1 MNKNDIVIETKNLT
15 CRFGNITAVD
25 NLSLQIPRGSI
36 YGFIGS
42 NGSGKSTTIRM
53 LCGLLRPTEG
63 QAVVLG
69 YNTALEPENVKRHIG
84 YMSQKFSLYHDLTS
98 MENLSFYAGLYGL
111 TGAAKIRRIEEI
123 IELMQLSEKRT
134 SLAGDLSGGT
144 KQRLAL
150 GCAILHNPEILIL
163 DEPTSAVDPTSRR
176 MFWNLLPKLAQE
188 NTTILVTTHF
198 MDEAE
203 HCDIIGFLKNG
214 CMIAE
219 GSPKK
224 LKDELPIK
232 TIIMEYETP
241 LAALQDLNT
250 SGINYLDA
258 YVFGQKLHVLLPK
271 SESPDILK
279 NYMPADLTMEDI
291 FVYYDKQQ
299 SGKDKSK

>member
-15 CRFGNITAVD
+15 CRFGNVTAVD
-25 NLSLQIPRGSI
+25 NLSLRIPRGSI

-69 YNTALEPENVKRHIG
+69 YDTALETENVKKHIG

-111 TGAAKIRRIEEI
+111 TGAAKVRRIEEI
-123 IELMQLSEKRT
+123 IDLMQLSEKRT

-150 GCAILHNPEILIL
+150 GCAILHSPEILIL

-176 MFWNLLPKLAQE
+176 MFWNLLPNLAQTK
-188 NTTILVTTHF
+188 TTILVTTHF

-203 HCDIIGFLKNG
+203 HCDLIGFLKSG
-214 CMIAE
+214 SMIAE
-219 GSPKK
+219 GSPNE
-224 LKDELPIK
+224 LKDSLPVK
-232 TIIMEYETP
+232 SIIMEYATP
-241 LAALQDLNT
+241 KDALQDLDA
-250 SGINYLDA
+250 SGIDYLDA

-271 SESPDILK
+271 NTAPISLK
-279 NYMPADLTMEDI
+279 NYTLSDLTMEDI

-299 SGKDKSK
+299 SRKEKNK